1 MFIDVTRHGGERAL
15 RLAVAAIAF
24 LDEAP
29 GGTAIRLIGGDSLRV
44 VDTPAEIE
52 TRCMPPRVS
61 AGSPYSEAAAADIVA
76 SISGEITPVEPDAA
90 EAATPKGK
98 RK

>member
-15 RLAVAAIAF
+15 RLAVAAIAL

-29 GGTAIRLIGGDSLRV
+29 GGTAIRLIGGDSLHV

-52 TRCMPPRVS
+52 TRCMPQMIFAESVLSEDDVAAITAAPTGAVIPLGPGTAES
-61 AGSPYSEAAAADIVA
+61 AM
-76 SISGEITPVEPDAA
+76 
-90 EAATPKGK
+90 PKGK

>member
-29 GGTAIRLIGGDSLRV
+29 GGTAIRLIGGDSLHV

-52 TRCMPPRVS
+52 TRCMPPMISV
-61 AGSPYSEAAAADIVA
+61 GSLYSESVMADLVA
-76 SISGEITPVEPDAA
+76 ITTGEVTPIETDTV
-90 EAATPKGK
+90 EAAIPKGK